1 MQEQGADLILRM
13 GSFFIS
19 SGFTGLAFFF
29 LGEMFQGKSLQNDE
43 NHGAL

>member
-1 MQEQGADLILRM
+1 MVHA

-19 SGFTGLAFFF
+19 SGFTGLAFFL